1 MIKTFI
7 KFKLKTNNIEIGK
20 KKDKLS
26 SIQIQKLN
34 TQWKINLT
42 YNQLAYLKSN
52 YKEVLNTK
60 YIENLF
66 L

>member
-7 KFKLKTNNIEIGK
+7 KFKLKTNNIKIGK

-42 YNQLAYLKSN
+42 YNQWAYLKSN

>member
-1 MIKTFI
+1 MKQ
-7 KFKLKTNNIEIGK
+7 
-20 KKDKLS
+20 S
-26 SIQIQKLN
+26 LN
-34 TQWKINLT
+34 DMAVDYYENF
-42 YNQLAYLKSN
+42 YHGFVAGALANMHEYIVKSN